1 MKWKIILW
9 VLLHIG
15 TMMAANIG
23 QPGVWQAGGGGFAL
37 NIEADSIALNSISM
51 LSERVD
57 ISLYSG
63 FALVY
68 GRYSMKN
75 TSQDTLSFTMGYP
88 VNGLWRGESQDEPF
102 GYSFWVDSLAG
113 FQVEIDG
120 KAEEGLVRPWTDNTY
135 NKTGQW
141 VTWEVDFLPME
152 AKEITISYMVS
163 TEGAF
168 VTNMSGKKEA
178 QGLIYVFDTGGPWKG
193 EIGKAEL
200 YIHFEDG
207 LSQED
212 LIGLR
217 PCNEM
222 QLAEAEG
229 KLKLEKTNWE
239 PQKGENFYLL
249 YTKRKNKY
257 YPYSQGIEDREE
269 LINRA
274 RERRK
279 ELIGDDFWVRLDCAD
294 ILEVETTYAFK
305 NVISIMIAG
314 AFFLFG
320 LILFLIARMI
330 KKRKS

>member
-9 VLLHIG
+9 VLLHISVV
-15 TMMAANIG
+15 MAANIG
-23 QPGVWQAGGGGFAL
+23 QPGMWKAGGGGFAL
-37 NIEADSIALNSISM
+37 NIEADSTALNSISM
-51 LSERVD
+51 LSEKVD

-75 TSQDTLSFTMGYP
+75 TSHDTVSFTMGYP
-88 VNGLWRGESQDEPF
+88 VNGLWRGESRDEPF
-102 GYSFWVDSLAG
+102 GYSFWVDSLSG

-135 NKTGQW
+135 KKTGQW
-141 VTWEVDFLPME
+141 VTWKVDFLPM
-152 AKEITISYMVS
+152 ADKEITVSYMVS

-168 VTNMSGKKEA
+168 VTNMTGKKEA
-178 QGLIYVFDTGGPWKG
+178 QGLIYVFETGGPWKG
-193 EIGKAEL
+193 EIVNADL
-200 YIHFEDG
+200 FIHFEDG

-212 LIGLR
+212 IIGLR
-217 PCNEM
+217 PCEEVKVSENV
-222 QLAEAEG
+222 G
-229 KLKLEKTNWE
+229 RLKLEKRNWE
-239 PQKGENFYLL
+239 PKKGENFYLL

-279 ELIGDDFWVRLDCAD
+279 ALVGDDLWVRLDCAD

-305 NVISIMIAG
+305 NVIIIMIAG

-320 LILFLIARMI
+320 LILFLITRMI